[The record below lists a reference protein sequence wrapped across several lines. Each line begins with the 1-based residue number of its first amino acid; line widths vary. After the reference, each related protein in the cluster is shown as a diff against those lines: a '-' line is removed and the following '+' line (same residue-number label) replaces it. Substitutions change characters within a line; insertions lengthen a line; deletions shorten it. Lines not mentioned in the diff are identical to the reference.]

1 MGRSTHIAHVW
12 VDDFFVRVERQSDP
26 SLVGVPVI
34 IGGTPASTGRVVA
47 CSVEA
52 MACGVHPGV
61 SLAEAAVL
69 CPEAA
74 FRPGQL
80 EPVLEASAIVEEAV
94 RRVAGPLEWCAT
106 DEAVLDLAQLER
118 MRARRVAE
126 DVQAAIRDV
135 GHEAAVGIADTRT
148 AARVAA
154 RLARPQ
160 GVLVVLPGFDA
171 RFLAGLD
178 LACLEELDG
187 PALDCLR
194 AAGVQT
200 LAALAGRPAGEL
212 AALLGRDANA
222 LARRA
227 AGHDQRPV
235 LPTPIPRRVC
245 RVHRFVV
252 TPSES
257 HTVVAARDLAGSAAS
272 ALRHFGCLAQTLT
285 VRVET
290 TDGLSHSRSE
300 DLEAPTAHSATL
312 EGVAGGLACRVGPGR
327 EIRGIALSLGRLAR
341 AERQMPLFDGLRAT
355 SGRHW

>member
-1 MGRSTHIAHVW
+1 MGRTTHIAHVW

-26 SLVGVPVI
+26 SLAGVPVI
-34 IGGTPASTGRVVA
+34 IGGTPTSMGRVVA

-52 MACGVHPGV
+52 MAYGVHPGV
-61 SLAEAAVL
+61 SLVEAAVL

-80 EPVLEASAIVEEAV
+80 EPVLEASAVVEEAV

-106 DEAVLDLAQLER
+106 DEAVLDLAPLER

-135 GHEAAVGIADTRT
+135 GHEAAVGIAGTRT

-187 PALDCLR
+187 PALECLR

-200 LAALAGRPAGEL
+200 LAGLAHLPPAEL

-222 LARRA
+222 LARHAR
-227 AGHDQRPV
+227 GHDLRPV
-235 LPTPIPRRVC
+235 SPTPIPRRIC
-245 RVHRFVV
+245 RLHRFAAS
-252 TPSES
+252 PSEAEV
-257 HTVVAARDLAGSAAS
+257 VVAARDLAGAAAS
-272 ALRHFGCLAQTLT
+272 ALRHFGCLAQALT

-290 TDGLSHSRSE
+290 TCGLSHARSE
-300 DLEAPTAHSATL
+300 DLDAPTGHAVTL
-312 EGVAGGLACRVGPGR
+312 EGVASGLAWRAAPGR
-327 EIRGIALSLGRLAR
+327 EIRALALSLGRLSR
-341 AERQMPLFDGLRAT
+341 AERQMPLFGGLRAT
-355 SGRHW
+355 SARGW